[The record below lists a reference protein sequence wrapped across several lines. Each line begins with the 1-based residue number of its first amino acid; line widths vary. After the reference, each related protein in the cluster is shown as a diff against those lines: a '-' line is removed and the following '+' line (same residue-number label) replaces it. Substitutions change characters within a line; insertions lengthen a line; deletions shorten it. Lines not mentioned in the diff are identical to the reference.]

1 MDEEIVKIETL
12 IPDDKNFNKG
22 TLRGKVLLDR
32 SFQKF
37 GAGRSLLIDKNNRII
52 AGNKS
57 ASSAIAQGI
66 QNVRIIETNG
76 DELIAVKRTDIDL
89 RSGKGREMALADNMT
104 SKVNFSLDYD
114 NIMQSVQEVQLD
126 TEAWSID
133 LKQIAKEHKE
143 AQEKLTKEEKREQDA
158 QKFIFNGYVIEMT
171 PQEYDDLVCLVEE
184 YYDENG
190 VVVGFIANLLDI

>member
-1 MDEEIVKIETL
+1 MEEETIKIEAL

-57 ASSAIAQGI
+57 VSSAISQGI
-66 QNVRIIETNG
+66 RNVRIIETNG

-89 RSGKGREMALADNMT
+89 RSSKGREMALADNMT
-104 SKVNFSLDYD
+104 SKVNFSIDYN

-126 TEAWSID
+126 TEAWHID
-133 LKQIAKEHKE
+133 LKQIAKEHDE
-143 AQEKLTKEEKREQDA
+143 AQKKLTKEEKREQDA
-158 QKFIFNGYVIEMT
+158 QKFIFNGYVIDMA

>member
-1 MDEEIVKIETL
+1 MEEETMKIEAL

-57 ASSAIAQGI
+57 ASSAMSQGI

-89 RSGKGREMALADNMT
+89 RTGKGREMALADNMT
-104 SKVNFSLDYD
+104 SKVNFSLDYN
-114 NIMQSVQEVQLD
+114 NIMQSVQEVELD
-126 TEAWSID
+126 TEAWHID

-158 QKFIFNGYVIEMT
+158 QMFIFNGYVIEMT

>member
-1 MDEEIVKIETL
+1 MAEEIVKIETL

-158 QKFIFNGYVIEMT
+158 KKFIFNGYVIEMT

-190 VVVGFIANLLDI
+190 VVIGFIANLLDI